1 MEKTK
6 KSTKDICSKVSSL
19 ALYVVFGIS
28 ALVLILFFCVGYNNM
43 ESYASGFLT
52 TPKFT
57 DLLLFWQYAL
67 VVICIILTI
76 VGAIIARGAKI
87 DSQMPKSA
95 GVLKTLGLLL
105 FVPLLIVGAI
115 IGSSKPVRTGEG
127 IYDNSFWLVATDA
140 MLYTIYGLLIV
151 VVVGLILNMIGIFK
165 K

>member
-1 MEKTK
+1 MEKA
-6 KSTKDICSKVSSL
+6 KSTKDNCSKVSSL

-57 DLLLFWQYAL
+57 DLLLYWQYAL
-67 VVICIILTI
+67 VVICIICTVI
-76 VGAIIARGAKI
+76 GAIISRGGKI

-95 GVLKTLGLLL
+95 NVLKTIGLLL
-105 FVPLLIVGAI
+105 FVPLLVIGAI
-115 IGSSKPVRTGEG
+115 LGSSKPVRTGEG

-140 MLYTIYGLLIV
+140 MLYTIYGLIIV
-151 VVVGLILNMIGIFK
+151 VVIGLILNMLGIFK

>member
-1 MEKTK
+1 MKK
-6 KSTKDICSKVSSL
+6 AKSTKDNCSKVSSL
-19 ALYVVFGIS
+19 ALYAVFSIS

-57 DLLLFWQYAL
+57 DLLLYWQYAL
-67 VVICIILTI
+67 VVICIICTVI
-76 VGAIIARGAKI
+76 GAIISRGGKI

-95 GVLKTLGLLL
+95 NVLKTIGLLL
-105 FVPLLIVGAI
+105 FVPLLVVGAI
-115 IGSSKPVRTGEG
+115 LGSSKPVRTGEG

-140 MLYTIYGLLIV
+140 MLYTIYGLIIV
-151 VVVGLILNMIGIFK
+151 VVIGLILNMLGIFK